1 MEYEE
6 LRFRV
11 RQVGAH
17 RHVLTVSGAG
27 GAADVLTVGARP
39 EAYRERLEQLI
50 EAELGYAP
58 LGDQDPAARLRDL
71 GRDVFALLLG
81 RRAAE
86 CLRAAHERVRRMQ
99 PARGL
104 RLRFDL
110 PPGLRSLP
118 LEALC
123 APAAEPGQAPALH
136 DSLSLVRSLPGGP
149 IGRRLPDPED
159 APSRIRL
166 LVVHASP
173 EGAQL
178 PVGEDEVASLLR
190 ELPQVAVET
199 TLVRPATRE
208 RLEAAL
214 GERSDLP
221 TAVLLIAHGTYDTER
236 GRGTVHLETV
246 DGRTDQVPADLLSGM
261 LLQAPRLRLA
271 VLNLCSG
278 ADSSHTEPF
287 SGLAQALIDGGVPA
301 VVAMHGRVSDRSA
314 GLFGPAL
321 LKKIAA
327 NRTID
332 EAMAYARRTISYQS
346 GHTATEWATPALF
359 LHEECRHGWLFK
371 ARGVRDGG
379 HAAHDPLRRGAEAL
393 DAYNN
398 PIGDVD
404 SAQLIE
410 AARFQRLRRDWEQV
424 RSILATDVQRFRRE
438 QELLREEAAYEL
450 AWEKVQGLCELLA
463 AEDATAAHRALPG
476 VRGALPHGEQAWLPL
491 LDKEVQD
498 LTRLTALLE
507 QAHAAAREAD
517 WPGALA
523 LCAEIL
529 AERPAGFGDAQRLRD
544 TAVEEQAVQEAC
556 AEASGAC
563 ATGDWAAAAAAW
575 DRALALRAD
584 HGPALAGQ
592 AYVHGRTAEESGDWT
607 AAADAYARCP
617 QLPDATA
624 RAAYARGRQAASA
637 GDWSAA
643 HDAFEEAAARGAE
656 NGGAA
661 LDVQAG
667 APSGSSNGHARTR
680 PHSPALTSWLAYAAA
695 RVAEEQERWEEA
707 AEAFTTADGFID
719 AALRA
724 HHARGRA
731 AIKNGAWPEALEAM
745 QTAAGLRAEAEGVL
759 PAAAALCAEAGA
771 LPAAAGLPAES
782 EGALTPAAGLTA
794 GAEGTPPSA
803 AELRAEAEGAPPTAA
818 GVPAEAE
825 ATPPMAARLPAE
837 AEGTPPSVAGVPAG
851 DEETSPPATRLPAEP
866 GRALPAAHR
875 PPAGSAVAA
884 GKAPHA
890 GAHPQ
895 VGDSPVLLADPLP
908 DPASWIPELWERV
921 REWAGLVA
929 ESGDWGRALECWG
942 MLPDG
947 FEDTLRQ
954 RRFAEGRVAEAAGE
968 WEAAAG
974 AYAEALH
981 PDASARRHYAL
992 GRASALCE
1000 EWDAAREHFAEVP
1013 DRIHDFPEPPAP
1025 LRLYAQGRAASAR
1038 GDWKAV
1044 VEDFGGLPDSH
1055 ADGDVGHRRRYAR
1068 ARIAEQQEE
1077 ARADTWISVLRHL
1090 DDVPDAALDGAV
1102 GLLRRKAAGL
1112 HALGQ
1117 AQLERARDLFE
1128 PFAAEDEEFALWHG
1142 YVLARLHER
1151 DEAWEEALAAYRALP
1166 AGHADVAPRT
1176 RYAEARVAE
1185 AVAEGAEQWGA
1196 VREAYAELADA
1207 FAEDGGFA
1215 DAAVR
1220 AQYARARLA
1229 EAESDWEEACRSAD
1243 ALRAHADAPLI
1254 AAYARGRLTEAR
1266 RDWHRAVDAFRASG
1280 SYRDAG
1286 ARLAHAEGRLLEEQ
1300 GRFAAAA
1307 EAYER
1312 AGDGHE
1318 GARAQAVRLR
1328 GVLRLAWVD
1337 GAIGEPLVADPF
1349 ALRDRTFPYLA
1360 LRDAGVGPGSSM
1372 DAVNEVSF
1380 TLMEREEM
1388 SWSWPERVAWDR
1400 LRVAARRLELDA
1412 QLYRWHAPAAV
1423 REAVAHL
1430 APDDGP
1436 DPLQA
1441 LCERFPKDAP
1451 LLLLLARGRDAAVA
1465 AWEERLATAPGDMAV
1480 VHGLAVARLWQAR
1493 ELEHSGAWEHAVRAW
1508 EEALAYWAALLSDE
1522 GYWDGWRTER
1532 AACYQRTVSLDD
1544 LTRLRRDL
1552 SLHLSDGL
1560 AAGEETHT
1568 DQGRPEQ
1575 AAEYR
1580 RLTALFEAEL
1590 GGARVLKEVGGL
1602 PTVPGTALAL
1612 ACGPRYLHMLRLE
1625 VPLAERVAELSAAA
1639 QQGHDPGEFAVRK
1652 LRWAFSELSG
1662 AYALAEAHRFE
1673 EAIEA
1678 MPVLPALTELPD
1690 DCADRDAKTH
1700 SRDCGHCQ
1708 DFVRRGPAYLR
1719 LPRRH
1724 ARFAQDGAALA
1735 VHARLSLAQAALTSG
1750 SGALDRAVEHWRQA
1764 VTAAASGGMQSR
1776 ITGAV
1781 VQMVLGRVEALIDA
1795 PAEQRDA
1802 SLDAAVALIEQVKPV
1817 LQPLAKDLAAQLDAQ
1832 LSLLLSMR
1840 GVWRASSRARHGLP
1854 LDLPAAEAD
1863 LRRALQL
1870 NPESG
1875 HARGNLVRALVYTLD
1890 ERTADPV
1897 EQLGLLAEAI
1907 GLLHTGLRQEL
1918 VHDYRETLA
1927 ETLNALERLVST
1939 RIGIDG
1945 LAELMR
1951 AMSHEQPENENDLT
1965 ALAEGLVERARQ
1977 ALERDE
1983 DVALAV
1989 YLLIRAARTDPNSE
2003 QIRGVLL
2010 DAVHRWRDVLRGS
2023 HGSGATGG
2031 TGGTGQEEGHA

>member
-1 MEYEE
+1 MMEYEE

-11 RQVGAH
+11 RRVGAQ

-27 GAADVLTVGARP
+27 AAADVLTVGARP
-39 EAYRERLEQLI
+39 EAYRERMEQLI

-71 GRDVFALLLG
+71 GRDVFGLLLG

-86 CLRAAHERVRRMQ
+86 CLRAAHELVRGMQ

-110 PPGLRSLP
+110 PPDLRSLP

-123 APAAEPGQAPALH
+123 APATEPGQTPVLH

-149 IGRRLPDPED
+149 IGRRLPEPED
-159 APSRIRL
+159 APSKIRL

-173 EGAQL
+173 EGAAL
-178 PVGEDEVASLLR
+178 PVGQDEVASLLR

-208 RLEAAL
+208 RLETAL

-221 TAVLLIAHGTYDTER
+221 TAVLLIAHGSYDT
-236 GRGTVHLETV
+236 GRGKGMVHLETS
-246 DGRTDQVPADLLSGM
+246 GGGTDPVPADLLSGT
-261 LLQAPRLRLA
+261 LLRAPRLRLA

-278 ADSSHTEPF
+278 ADCSHTEPF
-287 SGLAQALIDGGVPA
+287 SGLAQALIGGGVPA

-327 NRTID
+327 NQTID
-332 EAMAYARRTISYQS
+332 EAMAYARRSISYQS

-371 ARGVRDGG
+371 AREVREDG
-379 HAAHDPLRRGAEAL
+379 HAAQDPLRQGAEAL
-393 DAYNN
+393 KAFNN
-398 PIGDVD
+398 PIGDVN

-410 AARFQRLRRDWEQV
+410 AARFQRLYRDWEQV

-450 AWEKVQGLCELLA
+450 AWAKVQKLCELLA

-476 VRGALPHGEQAWLPL
+476 VRVALPHGEQAWLPV
-491 LDKEVQD
+491 LDREVQD
-498 LTRLTALLE
+498 LTRLSALLE

-517 WPGALA
+517 WAGVLA
-523 LCAEIL
+523 LCEEVL
-529 AERPAGFGDAQRLRD
+529 AERPAGFGDARRLRD
-544 TAVEEQAVQEAC
+544 TAVEEQTVREAC
-556 AEASGAC
+556 AQADAAC
-563 ATGDWAAAAAAW
+563 AADDWVAAAAAY
-575 DRALALRAD
+575 DRALGLRAD
-584 HGPALAGQ
+584 HGPALAGR
-592 AYVHGRTAEESGDWT
+592 AYVLGRTAEETGDWAT
-607 AAADAYARCP
+607 AADAYARCP
-617 QLPDATA
+617 HLRDATA
-624 RAAYARGRQAASA
+624 RAAHARGRQAASA

-643 HDAFEEAAARGAE
+643 RDAFEEAAGLRTDAD
-656 NGGAA
+656 GAA
-661 LDVQAG
+661 VGVQDG
-667 APSGSSNGHARTR
+667 TPNGSSNGHARTR
-680 PHSPALTSWLAYAAA
+680 LPSPALTSWLAYASA

-707 AEAFTTADGFID
+707 AEAFTAADGFTD

-731 AIKNGAWPEALEAM
+731 AVKDGAWPEALAAM
-745 QTAAGLRAEAEGVL
+745 ETAAGLRAEVEGTL
-759 PAAAALCAEAGA
+759 PAATGLPAETDGTVATATGLPAETDGTLPTTTGLPAETNGTVPTAAA
-771 LPAAAGLPAES
+771 LPAEPDGTLPTATGLTAGVDGTLPTPAGLPAKA
-782 EGALTPAAGLTA
+782 GGTVPAAGGAVVAGHGSDA
-794 GAEGTPPSA
+794 GAVPQ
-803 AELRAEAEGAPPTAA
+803 GAN
-818 GVPAEAE
+818 GC
-825 ATPPMAARLPAE
+825 L
-837 AEGTPPSVAGVPAG
+837 
-851 DEETSPPATRLPAEP
+851 L
-866 GRALPAAHR
+866 
-875 PPAGSAVAA
+875 VAA
-884 GKAPHA
+884 A
-890 GAHPQ
+890 
-895 VGDSPVLLADPLP
+895 LP
-908 DPASWIPELWERV
+908 DPAAWIPELRERV
-921 REWAGLVA
+921 RERAGVAA
-929 ESGDWGRALECWG
+929 ESGDWGQALECLR
-942 MLPDG
+942 MLPDAY
-947 FEDTLRQ
+947 EDTSAQ
-954 RRFAEGRVAEAAGE
+954 RRFAEGRVAEAAGD

-981 PDASARRHYAL
+981 PDAPARRHYAL

-1000 EWDAAREHFAEVP
+1000 EWDAARAHFAEVP

-1055 ADGDVGHRRRYAR
+1055 AAGDVGHRRRYAR

-1090 DDVPDAALDGAV
+1090 DDVPDGALDGAV

-1112 HALGQ
+1112 HALGL
-1117 AQLERARDLFE
+1117 ADLERARDLFE
-1128 PFAAEDEEFALWHG
+1128 PFAAEDEEFALLHG
-1142 YVLARLHER
+1142 YVRARLHER
-1151 DEAWEEALAAYRALP
+1151 DEAWQEALAAYRALP
-1166 AGHADVAPRT
+1166 GDHADVAPRT

-1185 AVAEGAEQWGA
+1185 AVAESAEQWGA
-1196 VREAYAELADA
+1196 VQEAYAELADA

-1220 AQYARARLA
+1220 AQYARARHA
-1229 EAESDWEEACRSAD
+1229 EAVSDWEDACRSAD

-1254 AAYARGRLTEAR
+1254 AAYARGRLTEGR

-1280 SYRDAG
+1280 PYRDAE

-1328 GVLRLAWVD
+1328 GVLRLPWVD

-1436 DPLQA
+1436 DPLEA

-1544 LTRLRRDL
+1544 LARLRRDL

-1612 ACGPRYLHMLRLE
+1612 ACGPAYLHMLHLE
-1625 VPLAERVAELSAAA
+1625 VPLAERTAELSAAA
-1639 QQGHDPGEFAVRK
+1639 QQGHDPGEFTVRK
-1652 LRWAFSELSG
+1652 LRWAFSALSG
-1662 AYALAEAHRFE
+1662 AYALAEAHRFD

-1678 MPVLPALTELPD
+1678 MPALPALTELPE
-1690 DCADRDAKTH
+1690 DCADRDADTH
-1700 SRDCGHCQ
+1700 PRDCGHCQ

-1840 GVWRASSRARHGLP
+1840 GVWRASSRARYDLP

-1863 LRRALQL
+1863 LRRALRL

-1890 ERTADPV
+1890 ERTDDPV
-1897 EQLGLLAEAI
+1897 ERLGLLAEAI
-1907 GLLHTGLRQEL
+1907 GLLHTGLRQQL
-1918 VHDYRETLA
+1918 LHDYRETLA
-1927 ETLNALERLVST
+1927 ETLNVLERLVST

-1951 AMSHEQPENENDLT
+1951 EMSQEQPENENDLA
-1965 ALAEGLVERARQ
+1965 ALAESLVERARQ
-1977 ALERDE
+1977 VLERDE

-1989 YLLIRAARTDPNSE
+1989 YLLIRAARTDPDSE
-2003 QIRGVLL
+2003 RVRGVLL

-2023 HGSGATGG
+2023 GGS
-2031 TGGTGQEEGHA
+2031 GQEEGDA